1 MISLAPFTLSGIIIF
16 SMTRH
21 IENFKIGCQEYEF
34 LSLKFLLAI
43 FVETGTIGEKIT
55 M

>member
-1 MISLAPFTLSGIIIF
+1 
-16 SMTRH
+16 MTRH